1 MDEAKQQRMARAGM
15 GASIA
20 AAFAASICCVGPIV
34 AVTLGI
40 TSLASLSRYEPLR
53 PWFSAFTM
61 ISLATAFYLTYRK
74 RSADVCIPDSACS
87 TYGGERV
94 QRLNRAILWFVAA
107 ITLLILTFPA
117 WSGWLFGLE
126 VMP

>member
-20 AAFAASICCVGPIV
+20 AAFAASVCCVGPIV
-34 AVTLGI
+34 AVTLGV

-53 PWFSAFTM
+53 PWFSAFTL
-61 ISLATAFYLTYRK
+61 ISLAAAFYLTYRK
-74 RSADVCIPDSACS
+74 RPADLCTPDSACS

-107 ITLLILTFPA
+107 IALLILTFPA
-117 WSGWLFGLE
+117 WSGWLLGLE
-126 VMP
+126 AP

>member
-1 MDEAKQQRMARAGM
+1 MDEAKQQWMARAGM

-20 AAFAASICCVGPIV
+20 AAFAASFCCVGPIV
-34 AVTLGI
+34 AVTLGV

-53 PWFSAFTM
+53 PWFSAFTL
-61 ISLATAFYLTYRK
+61 ISLAAAFYLTYRK
-74 RSADVCIPDSACS
+74 RPAALCAPASSCS
-87 TYGGERV
+87 TSGGERV

-117 WSGWLFGLE
+117 WSGWLLGLE
-126 VMP
+126 AMP